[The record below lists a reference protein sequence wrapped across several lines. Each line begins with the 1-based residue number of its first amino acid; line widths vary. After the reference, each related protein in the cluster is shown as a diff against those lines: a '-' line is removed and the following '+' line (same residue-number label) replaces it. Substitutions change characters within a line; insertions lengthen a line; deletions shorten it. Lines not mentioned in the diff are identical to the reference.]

1 MKKRTSRLAVAC
13 IVFGIVTPICFVG
26 MLTSTN
32 GIWPKLSLCLPIL
45 TIVSGA
51 IAWDRIRKS
60 KGELVGSGIARSS
73 MTIGCLLFVGFM
85 LMPIILG
92 ELRVLNA
99 VKIAKNGKTIVLSIS
114 SANSEREAMGLMPVW
129 PSVSA
134 DFSGTQKDYTTVPD
148 SETYFTDL
156 MNSGALP
163 SLNWSVFTGAGVT
176 AAENRESFIHGNH
189 NVWNVVAGLDKDA
202 VDDTPFL
209 FTRNLNISIADLR
222 DESTSLIDKLDHRI
236 KPFGKEQIVCI
247 QKGGAMQTL
256 KRVYIKNRFLFFGN
270 SRFNSEINRNATILK
285 AKGMPK

>member
-1 MKKRTSRLAVAC
+1 MSEHGENSSMKKKTSRLAVAS
-13 IVFGIVTPICFVG
+13 IVFGIVASGCFVRACISESG
-26 MLTSTN
+26 FLA
-32 GIWPKLSLCLPIL
+32 ILSLCLPIL

-60 KGELVGSGIARSS
+60 KGELVGSGIALSS
-73 MTIGCLLFVGFM
+73 MTVGCVLFVSFM

-114 SANSEREAMGLMPVW
+114 SVNSEREAMGLMPVW

-134 DFSGTQKDYTTVPD
+134 DFSGTQKNYTTVPD

-156 MNSGALP
+156 MDSGALP
-163 SLNWSVFTGAGVT
+163 SLNWSVFVGAGVT

-202 VDDTPFL
+202 ADDTQQ
-209 FTRNLNISIADLR
+209 S
-222 DESTSLIDKLDHRI
+222 
-236 KPFGKEQIVCI
+236 
-247 QKGGAMQTL
+247 
-256 KRVYIKNRFLFFGN
+256 
-270 SRFNSEINRNATILK
+270 
-285 AKGMPK
+285 